1 MTQEMPAADY
11 QPPVSQLLSYG
22 KPKNSSG
29 TQWFDYVKAYGFT
42 NEHIPDLIR
51 LACEEDLDWQD
62 EAECYAPIHSYRA
75 LGQLKA
81 EEAIRPLIRVLD
93 KDDSD
98 WYMDDLPEVFGMIG
112 SACIPALT
120 DYLNHGERSS
130 FSKMAAARGLTKVAE
145 FYPAHRD
152 EIVHILTEVLSHHQ
166 QHPPELNGSLVARL
180 LDLEA
185 TESVSV
191 IERAYKEGP
200 MDEMICGSWARVQ
213 IELGLATASDFSP
226 EELRHKEPEWIKSIR
241 KKLADRFPELT
252 LFDDTPGLPTNK
264 KAVTNESRLEL
275 FGKSGL
281 AAKKSK
287 SAQPKSGFGSH
298 LPKEKKRKRKR

>member
-1 MTQEMPAADY
+1 MTQDMPAADY
-11 QPPVSQLLSYG
+11 QHPVSQLLNYG

-42 NEHIPDLIR
+42 DEHIPDLIR
-51 LACEEDLDWQD
+51 LASEEDLDWQD
-62 EAECYAPIHSYRA
+62 EEEWYAPIHSYRA

-81 EEAIRPLIRVLD
+81 EEAIQPLIRLLD

-98 WYMDDLPEVFGMIG
+98 WYMEDLPEVFGMIG

-120 DYLNHGERSS
+120 DYLIHEERSS
-130 FSKMAAARGLTKVAE
+130 FSKIAAARGLAKVAE
-145 FYPAHRD
+145 FYPAHRH

-166 QHPPELNGSLVARL
+166 QHPPELNGSLVATL

-200 MDEMICGSWARVQ
+200 VDEMICGSWARVQ

-226 EELRHKEPEWIKSIR
+226 EELRHKEPEWMKSIR
-241 KKLADRFPELT
+241 ELADRFSELIP
-252 LFDDTPGLPTNK
+252 FEGTPGLSTNI

-275 FGKSGL
+275 FGQSGL

-287 SAQPKSGFGSH
+287 SAQPKSGFGSQ